1 MGTIGHGLPH
11 PWEGLTQQG
20 SDSRSTQAYNI
31 SDAILELPNMLPYM
45 LIFISLVAGDLR
57 LSADLSVDVLEVEMT
72 ADGATL
78 GLSRTQ
84 ELGGGRCFESSV
96 WPAHLLNSFL

>member
-1 MGTIGHGLPH
+1 
-11 PWEGLTQQG
+11 
-20 SDSRSTQAYNI
+20 
-31 SDAILELPNMLPYM
+31 MLPYM

-84 ELGGGRCFESSV
+84 ELGGGVVLSLQSGLPTF
-96 WPAHLLNSFL
+96 